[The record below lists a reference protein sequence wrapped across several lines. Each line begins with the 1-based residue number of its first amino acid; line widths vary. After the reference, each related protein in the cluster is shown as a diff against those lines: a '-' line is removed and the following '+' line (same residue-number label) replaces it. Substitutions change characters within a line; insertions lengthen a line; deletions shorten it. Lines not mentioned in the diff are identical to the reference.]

1 MSPLA
6 RLVPCVLRYRRRFL
20 LGLLC
25 LVCTT
30 TFSLLGPWVLRH
42 AVDDLTA
49 GVTTDKLAI
58 HAATLLGLAMAG
70 GGFRFLTRRILVGAS
85 RAIEYDLRNVFVA
98 HLQRLPLAYFHATRT
113 GDLMSRATNDLNA
126 VRMMVGPAVMYM
138 ASTGLVFVV
147 AVALMLSIDPVLTLA
162 ALACLPVVSVAV
174 KFFGTAVYRRTER
187 IQAQLS
193 TLSAVVQESL
203 AGVRVVRAYCREG
216 VEAERFGRENR
227 EYFARNAQLIRIQAL
242 FYPSLGF
249 ILGLAGVLVLW
260 LGARHVIEGRITVGE
275 FVAFNAYLLML
286 SWPMIAF
293 GFVTNL
299 FQRGMAAWGRM
310 CEVLDAR
317 PAEPDPA
324 AWVPA
329 PGVEDEGARPA
340 GPDPAASM
348 PPPGAED
355 EGARPVEPGPAAAA
369 GPAVPA
375 PVVLATRNRAA
386 LRSAGAAGPAASSPE
401 AGGAGLRTA
410 PGAAAPPGPRHGFA
424 GRIELR
430 DLSFAYVG
438 KPVLRGV
445 SAAVEPGRVLG
456 VIGPTGSGK
465 STLLALLPRLFDP
478 PRGTVFIDGVDVLD
492 LPLPVLRR
500 QIAMVPQDPFL
511 FSDTI
516 AGNVSFGVEAAGGPG
531 THGGMADAGADGILA
546 AAGAAGAPGTHGGT
560 AAGGIPAAGGPGAGG
575 GMTDAGPDRGMV
587 DAGAR
592 DPVGGGP
599 APPDGGPG
607 AARTAEKRVADAIA
621 LARLDPD
628 LAQFPDGAGTRV
640 GERGVTLSG
649 GQKQRTALARAIA
662 ADTRILL
669 LDDALSSVDA
679 RTEADILANLRRV
692 LRGRTTL
699 VVSHR
704 ISTVRAADLI
714 LVLDEGRVVERG
726 AHGEL
731 VARNGLYAGLHR
743 KQLIEQAL
751 EQG

>member
-1 MSPLA
+1 M
-6 RLVPCVLRYRRRFL
+6 

-25 LVCTT
+25 LVLTT
-30 TFSLLGPWVLRH
+30 AFSLMGPWVLRY

-49 GVTTDKLAI
+49 GVTRTKLAG

-70 GGFRFLTRRILVGAS
+70 GVFRFLMRRVLVGAS
-85 RAIEYDLRNVFVA
+85 RAIEYDLRNAFVA
-98 HLQRLPLAYFHATRT
+98 HLQKLPLAYYHATRT

-147 AVALMLSIDPVLTLA
+147 AVALMLSIDPVLTVA
-162 ALACLPVVSVAV
+162 ALACLPLVSLAV
-174 KFFGTAVYRRTER
+174 KFFGSAVYRHTER

-193 TLSAVVQESL
+193 TLSAVVQEGL

-227 EYFARNAQLIRIQAL
+227 EYYARNARLIRIQAL

-260 LGARHVIEGRITVGE
+260 LGARHVIEGRITVGQ

-310 CEVLDAR
+310 CDVLDAP
-317 PAEPDPA
+317 PAEA
-324 AWVPA
+324 APTAAAVSPSSASGAGVEAAGRVEAGRVPRGPGRVPA
-329 PGVEDEGARPA
+329 
-340 GPDPAASM
+340 
-348 PPPGAED
+348 
-355 EGARPVEPGPAAAA
+355 
-369 GPAVPA
+369 
-375 PVVLATRNRAA
+375 
-386 LRSAGAAGPAASSPE
+386 
-401 AGGAGLRTA
+401 GG
-410 PGAAAPPGPRHGFA
+410 
-424 GRIELR
+424 IEFR
-430 DLSFAYVG
+430 DLSFAYDG
-438 KPVLRGV
+438 RPVLRGV
-445 SAAVEPGRVLG
+445 SARVEPGRVLG

-478 PRGTVFIDGVDVLD
+478 PRGAVFIDGVDVRD

-516 AGNVSFGVEAAGGPG
+516 AGNVSFGVGAAGGADAGTAEAAGATEAVGSVG
-531 THGGMADAGADGILA
+531 DEGARRR
-546 AAGAAGAPGTHGGT
+546 APVEAGGT
-560 AAGGIPAAGGPGAGG
+560 ADVAGG
-575 GMTDAGPDRGMV
+575 R
-587 DAGAR
+587 
-592 DPVGGGP
+592 
-599 APPDGGPG
+599 G
-607 AARTAEKRVADAIA
+607 AARDAEAVVSEALA
-621 LARLDPD
+621 LARLDAD
-628 LAQFPDGAGTRV
+628 LAAFPDGAATRV

-649 GQKQRTALARAIA
+649 GQKQRTALARAIS
-662 ADTRILL
+662 ADAPILL
-669 LDDALSSVDA
+669 LDDALSAVDA

-692 LRGRTTL
+692 LCGRTTI

-704 ISTVRAADLI
+704 ISTVRAAALI
-714 LVLDEGRVVERG
+714 LVLDRGRVVERG
-726 AHGEL
+726 SHDEL
-731 VARNGLYAGLHR
+731 VARGGLYAGLHR

>member
-20 LGLLC
+20 LGLAC
-25 LVCTT
+25 LVLAT

-49 GVTTDKLAI
+49 GVTRDKLAV

-70 GGFRFLTRRILVGAS
+70 GVFRYLMRRILVGAS
-85 RAIEYDLRNVFVA
+85 RAIEYDLRNDFVA
-98 HLQRLPLAYFHATRT
+98 HLQRLPLAWFQATRT

-126 VRMMVGPAVMYM
+126 VRMMVGPAIMYM
-138 ASTGLVFVV
+138 ASTGMVFVV
-147 AVALMLSIDPVLTLA
+147 SVALMLSIDPLLTVA
-162 ALACLPVVSVAV
+162 ALACLPLVSVAV
-174 KFFGTAVYRRTER
+174 KLFGSAVYRRTER

-193 TLSAVVQESL
+193 TLSAVVQEGL

-227 EYFARNAQLIRIQAL
+227 EYYARNAELIRIQAL

-260 LGARHVIEGRITVGE
+260 LGARHVIEGRITVGQ

-299 FQRGMAAWGRM
+299 FQRGMAAWGRI
-310 CEVLDAR
+310 CDVLDAR
-317 PAEPDPA
+317 PAEIA
-324 AWVPA
+324 A
-329 PGVEDEGARPA
+329 A
-340 GPDPAASM
+340 GTVL
-348 PPPGAED
+348 PPGAAPQGHHVVGLAEL
-355 EGARPVEPGPAAAA
+355 AAA
-369 GPAVPA
+369 GPAP
-375 PVVLATRNRAA
+375 
-386 LRSAGAAGPAASSPE
+386 S
-401 AGGAGLRTA
+401 
-410 PGAAAPPGPRHGFA
+410 PGAVSAAPDPDPRRTGTGGPRLDLRHDSTG
-424 GRIELR
+424 GVELR
-430 DLSFAYVG
+430 ELSFAYNG
-438 KPVLRGV
+438 KRVLDGV
-445 SAAVEPGRVLG
+445 SARVEPGRVLG

-478 PRGTVFIDGVDVLD
+478 PRGTVFIDGVDVRD

-500 QIAMVPQDPFL
+500 QIAMVSQDPFL
-511 FSDTI
+511 FSDTV
-516 AGNVSFGVEAAGGPG
+516 AGNVAFGVEAAGAGR
-531 THGGMADAGADGILA
+531 DAG
-546 AAGAAGAPGTHGGT
+546 
-560 AAGGIPAAGGPGAGG
+560 
-575 GMTDAGPDRGMV
+575 
-587 DAGAR
+587 
-592 DPVGGGP
+592 
-599 APPDGGPG
+599 
-607 AARTAEKRVADAIA
+607 RVVTEALA
-621 LARLDPD
+621 LARLDTD
-628 LAQFPDGAGTRV
+628 LAGFPDGAATRV

-662 ADTRILL
+662 ADARILL

-692 LRGRTTL
+692 LRGRTTI

-726 AHGEL
+726 DHDEL
-731 VARNGLYAGLHR
+731 VARNGAYAGLHR